1 MTDQVVDTDAII
13 ARALQ
18 DPYQVL
24 QETGK
29 KLSLY
34 EFILLFWSE
43 VSEDTFKDN
52 WHVKFLCGH
61 LEDMAFRV
69 AKNLPKKHDLVI
81 NIPPGTTKTIIC
93 SIMFPAWCWA
103 RGWYWMR
110 FITASYSAQLALES
124 AEKSRDLIKSDKF
137 MKMYPDLIIKDDK
150 DTKSNFRIAKK
161 IRNGSRIRLRHGG
174 NRFSTSVGGS
184 LTGFHGHILIIDDP
198 LNPDQAASEK
208 ELVNC
213 NRWMEQTLPTRKTD
227 KEVSAM
233 VLVMQRLHQND
244 PTGRI
249 LEKKKEKIKHICLP
263 GQILHYKQFVKPKEA
278 LLKYKDN
285 LLDPVRLS
293 WSALGEL
300 LDDLGQYGFAGQI
313 GQNPTPPGGGMFK
326 PDHMPVL
333 NILSSELNI
342 VKTVRYWDKAATKDG
357 TGSSTASYTA
367 GVKMCV
373 FRNGQFL
380 ILDVVRGRWGTDER
394 EAIIKSTAINDG
406 RNVHIGLE
414 QEPGSAGKDGAQAT
428 IRNLAG
434 FSVTADR
441 PTGDKAYRA
450 DPFSVQVN
458 NGNVILM
465 NADWNKA
472 FKEELEMFPNGTYK
486 DQVDAA
492 AAAFNMLAGKK
503 QVKVIR

>member
-1 MTDQVVDTDAII
+1 
-13 ARALQ
+13 
-18 DPYQVL
+18 
-24 QETGK
+24 
-29 KLSLY
+29 
-34 EFILLFWSE
+34 
-43 VSEDTFKDN
+43 
-52 WHVKFLCGH
+52 
-61 LEDMAFRV
+61 
-69 AKNLPKKHDLVI
+69 
-81 NIPPGTTKTIIC
+81 
-93 SIMFPAWCWA
+93 
-103 RGWYWMR
+103 
-110 FITASYSAQLALES
+110 
-124 AEKSRDLIKSDKF
+124 
-137 MKMYPDLIIKDDK
+137 
-150 DTKSNFRIAKK
+150 
-161 IRNGSRIRLRHGG
+161 
-174 NRFSTSVGGS
+174 
-184 LTGFHGHILIIDDP
+184 
-198 LNPDQAASEK
+198 
-208 ELVNC
+208 
-213 NRWMEQTLPTRKTD
+213 
-227 KEVSAM
+227 
-233 VLVMQRLHQND
+233 
-244 PTGRI
+244 
-249 LEKKKEKIKHICLP
+249 
-263 GQILHYKQFVKPKEA
+263 
-278 LLKYKDN
+278 
-285 LLDPVRLS
+285 
-293 WSALGEL
+293 
-300 LDDLGQYGFAGQI
+300 
-313 GQNPTPPGGGMFK
+313 MFK

-414 QEPGSAGKDGAQAT
+414 QEPGSAGKDGVQAT